1 MTDTRTLEDY
11 PPVKQVIIIR
21 RDLRMRRGKEIAQG
35 AHAAMEWM
43 RQAVIGC
50 YTSDLVQD
58 EPPAVEVRFKVY
70 LSRAEALWLEGNYRK
85 VVCQLDTAEQL
96 LDLYELARLSD
107 IQAHLVYDEGATE
120 FHGARTL
127 TALAIGPDYSDRID
141 PLTKDLSLY

>member
-1 MTDTRTLEDY
+1 MST
-11 PPVKQVIIIR
+11 VKQILVIR
-21 RDLRMRRGKEIAQG
+21 RDLKCRRGKEIAQG
-35 AHAAMEWM
+35 SHASMAF
-43 RQAVIGC
+43 I
-50 YTSDLVQD
+50 
-58 EPPAVEVRFKVY
+58 
-70 LSRAEALWLEGNYRK
+70 LSRLLSVQAADGMRDTFLIKLSPAEIEWIQGNYRK

-141 PLTKDLSLY
+141 PITSGLVLY